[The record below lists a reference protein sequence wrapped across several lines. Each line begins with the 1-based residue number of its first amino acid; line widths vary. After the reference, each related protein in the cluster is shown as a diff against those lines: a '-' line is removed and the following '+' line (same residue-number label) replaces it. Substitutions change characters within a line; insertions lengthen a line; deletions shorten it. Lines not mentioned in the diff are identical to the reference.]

1 MDKQEELNK
10 IINNYTGEGA
20 VPTTDDTLSKKKTT
34 NTSRKTNNVVN
45 GNLAPQTNKAKRN
58 RTDNSRTPKA
68 STARSTERRDQEA
81 ERKKKAYKRQAEET
95 ARKYNIPTDSTNEET
110 DIKRVSLREFLD
122 ELRAG
127 IEERKA
133 AERRGREQKEEK
145 KRRKAEEKDSASAT
159 ENEVNP
165 ISSGETSA
173 KKDSIFKTLHEL
185 NAALRSVRHEN
196 KENADFTREVRK
208 GLKEDAKKRERKQK
222 EEDER
227 RKREEK
233 GAAPVTPAPEVAPEA
248 PKDVISP
255 EQARKD
261 EINRLTSIY
270 IEAAARA
277 KDAENK
283 KEKLESESNL
293 SKRFV
298 KGAQKNLDLKRE
310 AKKKAKAE
318 AEEAKLAAESATTDE
333 EKARL
338 TAIAKEKKKASTVA
352 NKKFTEA
359 NQKLK
364 DEKAKD
370 QALDLEIKAINNE
383 YEQAKAA
390 EDKAKA
396 DLIAFTNAPST
407 PVEEKPSEENTER
420 NDNTPEEE
428 KESVKDRIRKF
439 IKDRKGKSKAAFAKK
454 KEKFKNGKVGKFF
467 SELRN
472 KFSKKNSKVDEKI
485 DENEFLDRIMS
496 PIRTKTTKKAKT
508 SLVDSVSDI
517 LDSDKNMIGS
527 EFTTRIVKKEK
538 NAEGKNV
545 ETEVFLQKTEVR
557 NDMGNTLLNIVTSK
571 DENFSVMK
579 LKENKEADKSNLSLI
594 IHPSIITESLQN
606 HLAERDDVKKV
617 LDKDGNVISYS
628 IPVSSVEKT
637 NTGIIRYKMAG
648 DEFSV
653 SVDGK
658 KIIAS
663 AGKDSEFISVYSAD
677 KNEGFN
683 MIQSNDLLEKFLSD
697 KEPRF
702 TSVAGTAT
710 FNTRN
715 EKKLSTP
722 KPTDLLKMH
731 EKDIIANAKLNGI
744 KDEFGNITYN
754 IPDGPRFNITNFYDA
769 EGNKTSL
776 VLAEYKGKKY
786 FYGRNNENGRETPG
800 FQEYTSIAMI
810 DREKKEGA
818 KYSIQ
823 EHTVQIVF
831 NPPASAKQ
839 QPLGITVP
847 VAEKTTDDLA
857 RDAHVAEMKVEQ
869 IQEEINQARAESDKS
884 KEELSKSLNTPDFE
898 ELNEANK
905 NAIAKV
911 EEKEKEKEGFERDAK
926 FAKKAAEFGAKNNS
940 VKNASA
946 FTRMVDFVGKDSFNV
961 EHDEEASKGDTLLG
975 IETFKDDPKSASELN
990 TKDFK
995 ENVFVDDDTKKRE
1008 MMPKTPDGP
1017 EDNGPEGPEDNGPD
1031 GPEDKKPGPEGNKPP
1046 TSEPSKLGSVLGKLL
1061 SIGLILLGALLCV
1074 IGTFIG
1080 LGPIVPAVGLAL
1092 CAIGT
1097 FGQNMAAA
1105 TSSDSY
1111 VLKNAIAKV
1120 KKDNKF
1126 APAVTRTK
1134 ELSGEDVMSIAKD
1147 KDRQFVAQVKYNM
1160 ENGKEPTKREQ
1171 KRLNRILKKNGML
1184 EDQEKSDENATVAD
1198 ENVKET
1204 ADNKEKGPIVENYEP
1219 TEEATKDDKEADR
1232 EAAPAVA
1239 PKEGG
1244 ATADEKKPADTSKDA
1259 DGRTI

>member
-1 MDKQEELNK
+1 MDKKNELNK
-10 IINNYTGEGA
+10 IIDEYTGEGA
-20 VPTTDDTLSKKKTT
+20 VPTTPEQKPEQKRKK
-34 NTSRKTNNVVN
+34 SN
-45 GNLAPQTNKAKRN
+45 GNPYARAPQTNKAKRN
-58 RTDNSRTPKA
+58 RTDNSRNAKA
-68 STARSTERRDQEA
+68 STARRADRRAQDA
-81 ERKKKAYKRQAEET
+81 ERKERAYARQSEQT

-110 DIKRVSLREFLD
+110 D
-122 ELRAG
+122 
-127 IEERKA
+127 
-133 AERRGREQKEEK
+133 K
-145 KRRKAEEKDSASAT
+145 KRRS
-159 ENEVNP
+159 
-165 ISSGETSA
+165 ILETL
-173 KKDSIFKTLHEL
+173 KGLG
-185 NAALRSVRHEN
+185 AALRSEI
-196 KENADFTREVRK
+196 
-208 GLKEDAKKRERKQK
+208 
-222 EEDER
+222 
-227 RKREEK
+227 REEK
-233 GAAPVTPAPEVAPEA
+233 EKARRKKDEDREVAEVFSGLKKTLEEETRRREREEREAEVVPPEPAPVPPEPATVPPEPEVAPEA

-270 IEAAARA
+270 NEAAARA
-277 KDAENK
+277 KDAESK
-283 KEKLESESNL
+283 KEKLEKKSKL
-293 SKRFV
+293 SKGFV
-298 KGAQKNLDLKRE
+298 KAAQKNLDLKRE

-333 EKARL
+333 EKAKL
-338 TAIAKEKKKASTVA
+338 TAIAKEKKKASTAA
-352 NKKFTEA
+352 NKEFTKA
-359 NQKLK
+359 NEKLK
-364 DEKAKD
+364 DQKAKD
-370 QALDLEIKAINNE
+370 QALDLEIEEINSE
-383 YEQAKAA
+383 YEKAKAA

-407 PVEEKPSEENTER
+407 PVEEKPSEENTEG

-439 IKDRKGKSKAAFAKK
+439 IKDTKEKGKSSFAKA

-467 SELRN
+467 SELRS
-472 KFSKKNSKVDEKI
+472 KFSKKNSKI
-485 DENEFLDRIMS
+485 DENEFVDRIMS

-557 NDMGNTLLNIVTSK
+557 NDMGNTLLNVVTSK

-594 IHPSIITESLQN
+594 IHPSIITEDLQN
-606 HLAERDDVKKV
+606 YLAERDDVKKV
-617 LDKDGNVISYS
+617 LDKDGNVVSYS
-628 IPVSSVEKT
+628 IPVASVEKT
-637 NTGIIRYKMAG
+637 NTGIVRYKMAG

-663 AGKDSEFISVYSAD
+663 AGKDSEFISVYPAA

-710 FNTRN
+710 FNTRD
-715 EKKLSTP
+715 EKKLRTP

-776 VLAEYKGKKY
+776 VLAEYQGKKY

-810 DREKKEGA
+810 DREQKGTDQA
-818 KYSIQ
+818 IQ

-847 VAEKTTDDLA
+847 IAEKTTDALAADAISAEKAFAEKQKEFDEAKTKAVKLEDEMINYVNASSEGKPVRSLDDLGKEYKE
-857 RDAHVAEMKVEQ
+857 VAIKV
-869 IQEEINQARAESDKS
+869 
-884 KEELSKSLNTPDFE
+884 
-898 ELNEANK
+898 NEA
-905 NAIAKV
+905 
-911 EEKEKEKEGFERDAK
+911 EREKEALEKDLK
-926 FAKKAAEFGAKNNS
+926 FAKKAAEAGPTNNS
-940 VKNASA
+940 VKNASG

-961 EHDEEASKGDTLLG
+961 EHDENASKGDTLLG
-975 IETFKDDPKSASELN
+975 IETFKDDPKTASELN

-1008 MMPKTPDGP
+1008 MMPNTPD
-1017 EDNGPEGPEDNGPD
+1017 GPEDNGPD
-1031 GPEDKKPGPEGNKPP
+1031 GPEDKKPGPEGNNPP
-1046 TSEPSKLGSVLGKLL
+1046 KASEPSKLGSVLGKLL
-1061 SIGLILLGALLCV
+1061 SIGLILLGALLCLV
-1074 IGTFIG
+1074 GTFIG

-1134 ELSGEDVMSIAKD
+1134 ELSGKDVMSIAKD

-1160 ENGKEPTKREQ
+1160 ENGKDPTKREQ
-1171 KRLNRILKKNGML
+1171 RRLNRILKKNKML
-1184 EDQEKSDENATVAD
+1184 EDKEKADEKATVAD
-1198 ENVKET
+1198 ENVET
-1204 ADNKEKGPIVENYEP
+1204 ADNKGKGPIVENYEP
-1219 TEEATKDDKEADR
+1219 TEEATKDDTKGKNGTE
-1232 EAAPAVA
+1232 VA
-1239 PKEGG
+1239 PIEPTVTSEKENSKAADGKDAPGG
-1244 ATADEKKPADTSKDA
+1244 APSKDA